1 MLHLGKKK
9 ENAMSI
15 RSATMQRMKWFFFK
29 SRLTIIEKVQRRV
42 KREWGKKATKICYN
56 PTLITLSPTH
66 A

>member
-1 MLHLGKKK
+1 
-9 ENAMSI
+9 MSI